1 VLTALATLIGV
12 PRHFVIIGLV
22 LLAVLGAGLGKCA
35 YDRSVIRAHETKQ
48 EIKQVKRERKAD
60 TKLQDQKERDQSAA
74 DQRKKEIDDA
84 TKGIP
89 DQKPSARQRARICAE
104 LLRSGNAPPE
114 CNNPAR

>member
-1 VLTALATLIGV
+1 MIAMFATLIGV

-22 LLAVLGAGLGKCA
+22 LLAVLGAGVGKCT

-60 TKLQDQKERDQSAA
+60 TRLQDQKERDQSAA

-89 DQKPSARQRARICAE
+89 DRAPSARQRAIACSE
-104 LLRSGNAPPE
+104 LRREAKERGEPI
-114 CNNPAR
+114 PAC